1 MGLRASV
8 LRAARALAL
17 AALAGAPPALAEPV
31 RMTVDTARD
40 AAAQALAAGQ
50 AELAL
55 VLAEGVLLGK
65 PGDVPALMMKSR
77 ALTDLGR
84 AGEAASTARTA
95 FAAAEDGRD
104 RFFSALLMAQARIA
118 GGRHGMAQLWLRRA
132 AQIAPDEDLR
142 GVAVRDFRQLRRI
155 TPWRLSLNAAVEPS
169 DNLNGAPKTNS
180 FTFGGLPFV
189 NPSAVPLSG
198 QRYVVGADYLY
209 RLPLDDNRR
218 LNLGAGFEV
227 QRVRF
232 SDEARRKVPGVDSAD
247 YRQDALKLS
256 LGYEMRGPDG
266 AWLAASQASVVR
278 HWLGGTLFADAARVD
293 LQYGRAL
300 SEGLIGSVRLGVER
314 ERRHDAAVRDA
325 LTREAGLSLTRR
337 LGGASLTLD
346 LSLADTESESAL
358 VARETGRAALSL
370 ALGQP
375 VKGMLP
381 RATLAWERADF
392 DHGPTS
398 FWTDPR
404 RDQEWS
410 LSIDV
415 LLPDIDYYGFA
426 PEIGVSFRDRSSNYS
441 VYETRGTDLRLGLK
455 SVF

>member
-1 MGLRASV
+1 MGLRASL
-8 LRAARALAL
+8 LRAACALVLGAL
-17 AALAGAPPALAEPV
+17 GWAAPAAAQPV
-31 RMTVDTARD
+31 RMSVDEARD
-40 AAAQALAAGQ
+40 AAALALQSGQ

-55 VLAEGVLLGK
+55 VLADGVLLGK
-65 PGDVPALMMKSR
+65 PDDVSALMMKSR
-77 ALTDLGR
+77 ALNDLGR
-84 AGEAASTARTA
+84 ADEAASTARAA

-104 RFFSALLMAQARIA
+104 RFFSALLMAQARIK
-118 GGRHGMAQLWLRRA
+118 GGRHGVAQLWLRRA
-132 AQIAPDEDLR
+132 AQIAPDDDLR
-142 GVAVRDFRQLRRI
+142 DVAVRDFRQLRRI
-155 TPWRLSLNAAVEPS
+155 TPWRLSLNASVEPS

-198 QRYVVGADYLY
+198 QRFVLGADYLY
-209 RLPLDDNRR
+209 RLPLDDSRR

-232 SDEARRKVPGVDSAD
+232 SEEARRKVPGIDNAD
-247 YRQDALKLS
+247 YRQDSLKLS
-256 LGYEMRGPDG
+256 LGYEMRAPDG
-266 AWLAASQASVVR
+266 SWLAASQASVAR
-278 HWLGGTLFADAARVD
+278 HWLGGRLFADAARLD

-300 SEGLIGSVRLGVER
+300 TDDLVGSVRLGIER

-325 LTREAGLSLTRR
+325 LTREMGLSLTHRFA
-337 LGGASLTLD
+337 GAALTLD

-370 ALGQP
+370 ALGKP
-375 VKGMLP
+375 VRAMLP

-392 DHGPTS
+392 DQGPTS

-404 RDQEWS
+404 QDREWS
-410 LSIDV
+410 LSVDV
-415 LLPDIDYYGFA
+415 LLPELDYYGFA

-441 VYETRGTDLRLGLK
+441 VYETRGTDLRFGLK